1 MTKKPCALKLN
12 FKINIGQVSIIRKL
26 QENKTKKVFSLQG
39 YAMDVKFTVLQQV
52 AQRMPK
58 IVNYCKITNSS
69 GH

>member
-1 MTKKPCALKLN
+1 MTKKPCTLKLN
-12 FKINIGQVSIIRKL
+12 FKINIGQMSIIIKL